1 MLHSPNI
8 VTVHG
13 VFNSRTQNA
22 HKLLTS
28 MIESDQD
35 NSDVEIQQGKLRGA
49 KPYAIF
55 VMNDQDSSMQSAAIE
70 DMMLA
75 SPDNFSGKNFTMTV
89 VASEPYQLQFTL
101 QLFKKQKAVAP
112 VYPKLISIA
121 RSPCPIID
129 KEQCKDATVV
139 FGINL
144 HNLLPVVG
152 AAIPHDE
159 SAKYYRAIET
169 VSFAAKASTSGLD
182 MNAIVRFLS

>member
-1 MLHSPNI
+1 
-8 VTVHG
+8 
-13 VFNSRTQNA
+13 
-22 HKLLTS
+22 

-55 VMNDQDSSMQSAAIE
+55 VMNDQKSSMQPAAIE

-75 SPDNFSGKNFTMTV
+75 SPDNFSGKNSTITV

-152 AAIPHDE
+152 GAAIPHDE
-159 SAKYYRAIET
+159 SAKYFRAIET

-182 MNAIVRFLS
+182 TNAIVRFLS